1 MKIKTCE
8 LENSALDWAVAQCVG
23 KRKGYAEQLV
33 DDCRQVIP
41 YSPSTNWEQGG
52 PLIEEKLIFVVRN
65 SKNQWVSFVK
75 LAKYAMVGL
84 TADTPLVAAM
94 RCLVWVALGDEV
106 EIPDE
111 LLES

>member
-1 MKIKTCE
+1 M
-8 LENSALDWAVAQCVG
+8 
-23 KRKGYAEQLV
+23 
-33 DDCRQVIP
+33 
-41 YSPSTNWEQGG
+41 
-52 PLIEEKLIFVVRN
+52 IEKHLIFVVRN

-111 LLES
+111 LLEN